1 MSLITIRFGE
11 LTVGSDFEWGG
22 RSMRKESDYR
32 AMSLVPRQEFFFK
45 KSDLVKVQVQDP
57 VIEDDDFYPMYG
69 LSGQGSASPSNTPD
83 QLTSDDL
90 TDAYCIP
97 FAPGVCD

>member
-1 MSLITIRFGE
+1 MATKTVRFGE
-11 LTVGSDFEWGG
+11 IEIGSDFEWAG
-22 RSMRKESDYR
+22 RLMRKETEYR
-32 AMSLVPRQEFFFK
+32 AITLVPRQDFIFK
-45 KSDLVKVQVQDP
+45 KSDRVQVQGQEDDP
-57 VIEDDDFYPMYG
+57 VEEDFYPMYG

-97 FAPGVCD
+97 FAPGVCN